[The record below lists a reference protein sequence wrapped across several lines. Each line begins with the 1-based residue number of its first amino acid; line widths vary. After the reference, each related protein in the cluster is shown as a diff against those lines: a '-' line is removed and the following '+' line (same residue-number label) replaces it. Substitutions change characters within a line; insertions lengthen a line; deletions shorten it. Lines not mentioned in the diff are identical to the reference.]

1 MVKRTALALTS
12 SLLALSSAA
21 LAGPQLDALYGD
33 HSVIQRGRPVAVT
46 GTTAPNETVTVQLG
60 NKAATALSDGNGR
73 FVAKFE
79 PVDAPGPISLSVHS
93 PSGHKAANDVT
104 IGDVFLCSGQSNM
117 EMPVKGAQDAF
128 GQSFSAADPDVRL
141 MTVEKA
147 VAYTPKDVFS
157 RPVSWQFATPQTV
170 SEFSASCYYMVKTLR
185 KSEGV
190 PIGAIS
196 SSWGGTQISPW
207 MGEGALSAVGLGDRS
222 DLLKLYE
229 RDRPAAEKVANTIWE
244 TWWRSNTGDKP
255 GSEPWQ
261 PSTKRTWKPV
271 PAITVWQKWGD
282 PDLASHVG
290 MVWFRREIEISAKDA
305 KEGGVLSLGGLD
317 DLGMAWING
326 QALGTAGDPGPMKF
340 FAVPKGVLKPG
351 KNVIIVNIN
360 NTYADGGMRGPAS
373 ALKLDFP
380 GGRSEVLAD
389 GWVYAKAATTPR
401 NPPHTPWE
409 DMGGAGTAYNAMI
422 APFGSFGLKGVA
434 WYQGESDTDF
444 PGYEGRLKAM
454 ATDWRR
460 QFAQSDLP
468 FVIIQLS
475 ACGKPGVAPGESG
488 WANVRD
494 AQRRMT
500 DADTYAALV
509 STIDLGD
516 PVDIHPGE
524 KHEVGRRMA
533 RAMQAIAY
541 KVRQPATGPRVT
553 TASLSGNDVIL
564 QFTDVTGSLRTR
576 SSSEAIGFELCGP
589 DPASCRY
596 ALGIVE
602 GNTVRLNGDSKP
614 VTRIRYAWSDFP
626 VVNLFDEAEL
636 PVSTF
641 EIPVTGSSGQMP

>member
-1 MVKRTALALTS
+1 MVKRTVVGVAVGVFG
-12 SLLALSSAA
+12 LSSAA
-21 LAGPQLDALYGD
+21 LAAPAFDTLYGD

-46 GTTAPNETVTVQLG
+46 GTAAPDETVTVQLG
-60 NKAATALSDGNGR
+60 SRSATGVSDGDGR
-73 FVAKFE
+73 FTVKFDS
-79 PVDAPGPISLSVHS
+79 VDTPGPISLSVQS
-93 PSGHKAANDVT
+93 PSGQTVANDVVV
-104 IGDVFLCSGQSNM
+104 GDVFLCSGQSNM

-128 GQSFSAADPDVRL
+128 GQAFSAADPDVRL

-147 VAYTPKDVFS
+147 VAYTPRDVFS
-157 RPVSWQFATPQTV
+157 RPSSWRVANPQTV
-170 SEFSASCYYMVKTLR
+170 SDFSASCYYMVKTLR
-185 KSEGV
+185 KSEDV

-222 DLLKLYE
+222 DLLNLYGK
-229 RDRPAAEKVANTIWE
+229 DRPAAERASNLIWE
-244 TWWRSNTGDKP
+244 KWWRDSTGDKA

-261 PSTKRTWKPV
+261 TAVKRAWKPV

-282 PDLASHVG
+282 PELASHVG

-305 KEGGVLSLGGLD
+305 KEAAVLNLGGLD

-326 QALGTAGDPGPMKF
+326 IALGTSGEPGPMKA
-340 FAVPKGVLKPG
+340 FAVPKGILKPG

-373 ALKLDFP
+373 AFRLDLA
-380 GGRSEVLAD
+380 GGRSEALAD
-389 GWVYAKAATTPR
+389 GWLYAKAATTPK

-422 APFGSFGLKGVA
+422 APFGTFGLKGVA

-444 PGYEGRLKAM
+444 PGYEGRLSAM
-454 ATDWRR
+454 AADWRR
-460 QFAQSDLP
+460 QFAHPALP
-468 FVIIQLS
+468 FVIVQLS
-475 ACGKPGVAPGESG
+475 AYGTPAVKPGESG

-500 DADTYAALV
+500 EADAHAGLV
-509 STIDLGD
+509 STIDFGD

-533 RAMQAIAY
+533 RAMRALAY
-541 KVRQPATGPRVT
+541 GAKTPATGPRIA
-553 TASLSGNDVIL
+553 TATVSGSDVIL
-564 QFTDVTGSLRTR
+564 TFKDVTGSLQTR
-576 SSSEAIGFELCGP
+576 SSAKAIGFELCGSE
-589 DPASCRY
+589 PATCRY
-596 ALGIVE
+596 AE
-602 GNTVRLNGDSKP
+602 GQADGGTVRLTGDGKV
-614 VTRIRYAWSDFP
+614 VTRVRYAWADFP
-626 VVNLFDEAEL
+626 VVNLFDEAQL

-641 EIPVTGSSGQMP
+641 EVPVTR